1 VEGRAVQADPKVAQ
15 FRQIVLWPLEL
26 MPLRADEQIQKH
38 WNLLERATPATAWR
52 EVEDEFTPDAELFQE
67 RHYSE
72 FVTFLPY
79 VQRFLYGE
87 NRDRGGAPGESPI
100 RVFRRTDVARAR
112 LTFPGQ
118 DDPIVLDVVHVD
130 LYFFYDIDVVILVVE
145 LSGTAL
151 PLPLVQETLYR
162 LGRAYPTHWDSRGQ
176 GGHCLSRMEWLSPDG
191 AVLAASDYEKR
202 EKFLSHVCRH
212 RAPAIASH
220 WEFLLTPMSLHQS
233 DQAGILRYR
242 PIEYHRMP
250 LLGYLAMAEGAPLGR
265 AEFARL
271 GLVTPAGPPGV
282 LPFSESHLVDFEAR
296 YCYDRYW
303 DERSG
308 GTRYL
313 CSGEALMMVG
323 RAADPYVT
331 DRETGLLAH
340 FRHQHFLLF
349 LIAHFHRASL
359 VMLSDRL
366 VDALSRLDIGDA
378 ESVKQFKRSIR
389 HLKEIFLRFT
399 HRYWFHEI
407 SDQAQARALY
417 RMARAALDT
426 ERLFAEVR
434 DEIQD
439 MSAYLDSDSLR
450 RQANT
455 VIRLTV
461 VTTVGLIGTITTG
474 FLGMNLLAA
483 ADASGLVKV
492 AYFVA
497 VLVPTTAI
505 TAYSILRSKRLA
517 DFLEALADERLPGRQ
532 KLRALAAVWH
542 RPRPRRP
549 PPHGDSSS

>member
-1 VEGRAVQADPKVAQ
+1 MQATPSVAH
-15 FRQIVLWPLEL
+15 FRQILLWPLEL
-26 MPLRADEQIQKH
+26 VPIRADRQIQKH
-38 WNLLERATPATAWR
+38 SDLLRRAPGPWR
-52 EVEDEFTPDAELFQE
+52 EVEEEFTRDAELFQE
-67 RHYSE
+67 RHYAE

-87 NRDRGGAPGESPI
+87 TRDRAGTRAESPI
-100 RVFRRTDVARAR
+100 RVFRRTDIARAR
-112 LTFPGQ
+112 LTFPDGS
-118 DDPIVLDVVHVD
+118 DPLVLDVVHVD

-145 LSGTAL
+145 LAGADV
-151 PLPLVQETLYR
+151 PLGQVQETLYR
-162 LGRAYPTHWDSRGQ
+162 LGRAYPTHWDGKGR
-176 GGHCLSRMEWLSPDG
+176 GGHCLTRLEWLSRDG
-191 AVLAASDYEKR
+191 TVLAVSDYEKR

-212 RAPAIASH
+212 RAPAIAAH
-220 WEFLLTPMSLHQS
+220 WEFLLTPMTPHQS
-233 DQAGILRYR
+233 DAPGILRYR

-250 LLGYLAMAEGAPLGR
+250 FLGYLAMAEGVPLGR
-265 AEFARL
+265 AEFVRL
-271 GLVTPAGPPGV
+271 GLVTPSGAPGV

-303 DERSG
+303 DDRSG

-323 RAADPYVT
+323 PADDPYVA
-331 DRETGLLAH
+331 DGAMGLLAH

-366 VDALSRLDIGDA
+366 VEALNRLDIDDT
-378 ESVKQFKRSIR
+378 ESVKHFKRSIR

-417 RMARAALDT
+417 RMARGALDT

-483 ADASGLVKV
+483 ADASLLVKLW
-492 AYFVA
+492 YFVL
-497 VLVPTTAI
+497 VLVPTTAVTVFSI
-505 TAYSILRSKRLA
+505 TRSKRLA
-517 DFLEALADERLPGRQ
+517 DLLEALADERLSGGE
-532 KLRALAAVWH
+532 KLSALADVWRH
-542 RPRPRRP
+542 RRRHRDHRAP
-549 PPHGDSSS
+549 